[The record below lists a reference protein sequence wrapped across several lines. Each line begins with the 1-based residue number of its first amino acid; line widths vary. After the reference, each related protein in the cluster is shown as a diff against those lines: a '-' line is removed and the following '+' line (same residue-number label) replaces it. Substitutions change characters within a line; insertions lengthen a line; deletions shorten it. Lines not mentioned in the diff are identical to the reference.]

1 MKMKKDSDGEV
12 DGRGDWVGVEER
24 LEIGEEE
31 QGSGDGEG
39 EEEGVDIDDDGDND
53 DELGL
58 CTSSSVENCFCE

>member
-1 MKMKKDSDGEV
+1 MKKRIRMAKSMEEV
-12 DGRGDWVGVEER
+12 IGLGLKR

-39 EEEGVDIDDDGDND
+39 EVEGVDIDDDDND